1 MFLMMT
7 MSVVLIGGLSLLAYM
22 LAIYALPFA
31 LALWAGRLAFETGA
45 GWIGA
50 GLIGIVA
57 GVASYYVLA
66 VLFVTLRSPI
76 LRLIV
81 AVIFTV
87 PAAIA
92 GYAVVH
98 GIMAESVPSS
108 IWLEIFSLTGGIVTG
123 ISALLRL
130 AAPPIANE

>member
-7 MSVVLIGGLSLLAYM
+7 MSVVLISGLAVLAYT

-31 LALWAGRLAFETGA
+31 ITLWAGRFAFETGA

-50 GLIGIVA
+50 PLIALVA
-57 GVASYYVLA
+57 GVASYYLLA

-76 LRLIV
+76 LRWII
-81 AVIFTV
+81 AIIFTV

-92 GYAVVH
+92 GYAVVY
-98 GIMAESVPSS
+98 GVMAEALPSS
-108 IWLEIFSLTGGIVTG
+108 IWLEIFAVIGGGVTG
-123 ISALLRL
+123 VSALARL
-130 AAPPIANE
+130 AAPPVGAD

>member
-1 MFLMMT
+1 MFLMAT
-7 MSVVLIGGLSLLAYM
+7 MSVVLIGGLCVLAYT
-22 LAIYALPFA
+22 LATYALPFA
-31 LALWAGRLAFETGA
+31 LALWAGQLAFATGA

-76 LRLIV
+76 LRMVL

-87 PAAIA
+87 PAIVA

-98 GIMAESVPSS
+98 GVMVESVPSS
-108 IWLEIFSLTGGIVTG
+108 IWLEIFSVIGGIVTG
-123 ISALLRL
+123 ISALMRL
-130 AAPPIANE
+130 AAPPIARE